1 MGEPCR
7 RQLGALEEMVRSH
20 LVTLREGPVERL
32 DGPWFQ
38 AVTELLVTMHP
49 ETAIRW
55 RYRVRQELE
64 RHAVLH
70 GCQAVE
76 HFDYMLGEALRAWI
90 AAGS

>member
-1 MGEPCR
+1 MSKPSR
-7 RQLGALEEMVRSH
+7 SQRGALEDMVQSY
-20 LVTLREGPVERL
+20 LVALRETPVEL
-32 DGPWFQ
+32 LEGPWFH

-49 ETAIRW
+49 EPAIWW

-76 HFDYMLGEALRAWI
+76 RYDSMIEEALRAWT